1 MSDGIFDR
9 LNGDMIK
16 NKGMGDGA
24 IISVIGSMESIDGST
39 STMSLRSSDGILL
52 SYSISPDFEFEQVR
66 VRNSG

>member
-24 IISVIGSMESIDGST
+24 IISVSGSMESIDGST
-39 STMSLRSSDGILL
+39 MSLRSSDGVLL
-52 SYSISPDFEFEQVR
+52 NYSISPDFEFEQVR